1 MTRAELL
8 KMIEDEVTQTVSE
21 PLKEPV
27 IRPVYARPKPVLNNE
42 EEIDEYLFRA
52 GKKKELPYKAGA
64 Q

>member
-8 KMIEDEVTQTVSE
+8 KMIEDEVTLTVSE

-27 IRPVYARPKPVLNNE
+27 TRPTYAPPKPVLNNE
-42 EEIDEYLFRA
+42 QEVDEYLFRA
-52 GKKKELPYKAGA
+52 GNKK

>member
-27 IRPVYARPKPVLNNE
+27 VRPVYAPKPVLNTE

-52 GKKKELPYKAGA
+52 GKKKEPPYKVGT
-64 Q
+64 